1 MEFDV
6 EIKFDFGIEFDVRIE
21 FDIEKE
27 LFDFESE
34 FDIKTNASQIC
45 KKWMASIGFRKRL
58 IKKW

>member
-6 EIKFDFGIEFDVRIE
+6 EVKFDFGIEFDVRIE

-27 LFDFESE
+27 LFGFESE

-45 KKWMASIGFRKRL
+45 KK
-58 IKKW
+58 